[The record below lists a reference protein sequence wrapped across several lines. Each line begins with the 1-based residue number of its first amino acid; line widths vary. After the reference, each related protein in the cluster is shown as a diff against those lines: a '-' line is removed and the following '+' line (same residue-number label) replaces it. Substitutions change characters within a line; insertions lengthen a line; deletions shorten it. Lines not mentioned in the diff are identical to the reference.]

1 MKASSFPPLPSPSL
15 SFPGESLDLFGRTT
29 KASLA
34 SLPPGG
40 VISEARLAV
49 VVCWWWSL
57 ALSGE
62 SLLLP
67 LPWLASSNSSRL
79 HWSCSGGCFPPYSG
93 GCLATAV
100 VLVLVSGGCFAAL
113 VGRVDAL
120 PTLSCCRSLHPWRC
134 NILLQV
140 PVAVVSRFAGL
151 PMSSP
156 FFLAVFVFALIASA
170 Y

>member
-1 MKASSFPPLPSPSL
+1 MD
-15 SFPGESLDLFGRTT
+15 G
-29 KASLA
+29 
-34 SLPPGG
+34 LPP
-40 VISEARLAV
+40 
-49 VVCWWWSL
+49 C
-57 ALSGE
+57 
-62 SLLLP
+62 
-67 LPWLASSNSSRL
+67 
-79 HWSCSGGCFPPYSG
+79 SG

-113 VGRVDAL
+113 VDRVDAFA
-120 PTLSCCRSLHPWRC
+120 TLIVLSILAPLRC

>member
-1 MKASSFPPLPSPSL
+1 MTFLVGRRQRLWRRSLPEASFRKLGLRWSSAGGGRWLSL
-15 SFPGESLDLFGRTT
+15 ESLCFCACLDLHRQLCLGCIGHVLVD
-29 KASLA
+29 A
-34 SLPPGG
+34 LPP
-40 VISEARLAV
+40 
-49 VVCWWWSL
+49 C
-57 ALSGE
+57 
-62 SLLLP
+62 
-67 LPWLASSNSSRL
+67 
-79 HWSCSGGCFPPYSG
+79 SG

-140 PVAVVSRFAGL
+140 PVAFVSRFAGL
-151 PMSSP
+151 PMPSP